1 MILTLELTMAH
12 DPVHV
17 EAMKLL
23 PDMKQDERERLADT
37 LDSIY
42 LNEESYNRYAYLL
55 VQNFTARWCSV
66 ES

>member
-1 MILTLELTMAH
+1 MDIWWLDYELNKTLFFLIDEELTMAH

-42 LNEESYNRYAYLL
+42 LNEESYNR
-55 VQNFTARWCSV
+55 
-66 ES
+66 